1 MVTLLLPS
9 TLHGVR
15 QGDPLSPCLFTLILE
30 LLAISICNNDQIRG
44 IMVDSNEIKL
54 VTFADDMTSFVRDKP
69 SYHTLNVIKL
79 FSTYSGLKI
88 NHDKTEVLLLGNME
102 ASSSELE
109 VTEIKKSLK
118 ILGVHFTCNCSLF
131 YKLNFESTKKSLK
144 RLGLE
149 RTHINWKSTNHQI
162 LCLTKD
168 FI

>member
-15 QGDPLSPCLFTLILE
+15 PLSPCLFTLILE

-88 NHDKTEVLLLGNME
+88 N
-102 ASSSELE
+102 
-109 VTEIKKSLK
+109 
-118 ILGVHFTCNCSLF
+118 
-131 YKLNFESTKKSLK
+131 
-144 RLGLE
+144 
-149 RTHINWKSTNHQI
+149 
-162 LCLTKD
+162 
-168 FI
+168 